1 MISEK
6 IKKQKLKSYRLTM
19 VFLEMKEV
27 TLTSSKT
34 NFQKIT
40 LIYTNQ
46 ATISTIKGDLAVY
59 SQNFIIGQ
67 FIPLQNQP
75 PNLEEYR
82 FKLNGV
88 KLAVPIYNNETG
100 EFVGLKETLAYIM
113 LKDGQGEVFFQM
125 AFSKKS
131 LQFFFVVRKKECL
144 MHSSGQRF
152 ENIYQ
157 KLSMNLTARNIQNY
171 FSFYPVPLIG
181 KRTLTSI

>member
-6 IKKQKLKSYRLTM
+6 MKKQKLKSYCLTM

-46 ATISTIKGDLAVY
+46 ANISTIKGDLAVD

-113 LKDGQGEVFFQM
+113 LKDGQDEVFFSDG
-125 AFSKKS
+125 FFEKKS
-131 LQFFFVVRKKECL
+131 AVLFCSAKER
-144 MHSSGQRF
+144 MPNAFIR
-152 ENIYQ
+152 
-157 KLSMNLTARNIQNY
+157 TA
-171 FSFYPVPLIG
+171 F
-181 KRTLTSI
+181 